1 MNIKTSRQKDIRS
14 QFGFTLL
21 ELMLVCAILSIVLGA
36 VFQGISTVI
45 QRSQSEQVK
54 VDLTQAG
61 REFVDEFE
69 RDIHQVGYPNCRM
82 VTTAGALTNCPTDF
96 SLPSASTVAT
106 NSAVAVGLVYIDNTK
121 IIFEGDVDGDGIVD
135 SVEYVLVDSNLNNPP
150 ANCPC
155 TLQRNQ
161 IPKVNGISPWL
172 QAPRTFYQELQNV
185 VNSGQ
190 PAGTA
195 PYGGGAPLTGTT
207 AWGATNTA
215 YYAALSTF
223 KDYPVFQAYDQ
234 NGNIVQLPVAL
245 STAGSTQT
253 LTCTISSIT
262 CIKSIR
268 LTVNLL
274 ANATTGVDLQ
284 TKTRP
289 VTTLVGSSRLVNN

>member
-1 MNIKTSRQKDIRS
+1 MNMKIPRPTFAPLQA
-14 QFGFTLL
+14 GFTLI
-21 ELMLVCAILSIVLGA
+21 ELMIVCTVLAIVLGA
-36 VFQGISTVI
+36 VFQGINTVI

-54 VDLTQAG
+54 VDLTQSG

-69 RDIHQVGYPNCRM
+69 RDLHQAGYPNCKM
-82 VTTAGALTNCPTDF
+82 VTTGGLNCPADNT
-96 SLPSASTVAT
+96 SANTVAVAS
-106 NSAVAVGLVYIDNTK
+106 NPALAVGLVHVDNTK
-121 IIFEGDVDGDGIVD
+121 IIFEGDMEGDGIVD
-135 SVEYVLVDSNLNNPP
+135 SVEYILVDANGTNPP
-150 ANCPC
+150 VSCPC

-161 IPKVNGISPWL
+161 IAKIAATPWGGG
-172 QAPRTFYQELQNV
+172 QGPRIFYQELQNV

-195 PYGGGAPLTGTT
+195 TSGGGAPIAGTT
-207 AWGATNTA
+207 AWGASNTA
-215 YYAALSTF
+215 YYAAISTF

-234 NGNIVQLPVAL
+234 FGNVVPLPVDL
-245 STAGSTQT
+245 STGSAATQT
-253 LTCTISSIT
+253 LTCTISSIS

-289 VTTLVGSSRLVNN
+289 VTTLVGSARLVNN